1 MCKIQLN
8 GFQKK
13 ERYLRLLQTKEI
25 NLMIN
30 LQLQHQ
36 PALSPRGNSNKAA
49 APAASAVIVLTSIV
63 ILYHYRVEIKNKL
76 GLGEAPVGG
85 GIAKLKGKA
94 QSTKV

>member
-1 MCKIQLN
+1 MQDPTKRLPEKGTIFKIVTNKRNQLN
-8 GFQKK
+8 DEF
-13 ERYLRLLQTKEI
+13 TI
-25 NLMIN
+25 TA
-30 LQLQHQ
+30 
-36 PALSPRGNSNKAA
+36 PARFVPRGNSNKAA
-49 APAASAVIVLTSIV
+49 ARAAVIVLTSIV

>member
-1 MCKIQLN
+1 MQDPTKRLPEKGTIFKIVTNKRNQLN
-8 GFQKK
+8 DEF
-13 ERYLRLLQTKEI
+13 TI
-25 NLMIN
+25 TA
-30 LQLQHQ
+30 
-36 PALSPRGNSNKAA
+36 PARFVPRCNSNKAA
-49 APAASAVIVLTSIV
+49 PAAAAVIVLTSIV